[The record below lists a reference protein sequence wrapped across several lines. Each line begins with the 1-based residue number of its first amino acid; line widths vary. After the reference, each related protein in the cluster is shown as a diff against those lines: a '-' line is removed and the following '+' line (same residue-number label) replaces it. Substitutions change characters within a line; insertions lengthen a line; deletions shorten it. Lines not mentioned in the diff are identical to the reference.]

1 MTDTP
6 EHTPHVFRP
15 TREHILAIVIATG
28 IALMGIL
35 WAPKYL
41 AWLLI
46 FPALWLAWVLASST
60 TVSERGITA
69 KYLFRKNV
77 TLPWRDLQG
86 LAFTGSSV
94 NAVTTDGVH
103 HPLPGV
109 TFNSLPDLAEASNG
123 RITDVIT
130 SAQEAADGKYE
141 IIDKGGHKVLLS
153 REEYDEYVAAHPD
166 LPGPRPTASKTAPET
181 APETKE

>member
-1 MTDTP
+1 MTGTP
-6 EHTPHVFRP
+6 ERNPHVFRP
-15 TREHILAIVIATG
+15 TREHILAIVIGTG

-60 TVSERGITA
+60 TVDDRGITA
-69 KYLFRKNV
+69 KYLLRKNV
-77 TLPWRDLQG
+77 TLPWRDLSG
-86 LAFTGSSV
+86 LSFTGMSV
-94 NAVTTDGVH
+94 SAVTASGAE

-130 SAQEAADGKYE
+130 AAREAADGKYE
-141 IIDKGGHKVLLS
+141 IIDKGGNKVLLS

-166 LPGPRPTASKTAPET
+166 LPGPRPAASET
-181 APETKE
+181 TPDTKE

>member
-1 MTDTP
+1 MTATP
-6 EHTPHVFRP
+6 ERSPHVFTP

-69 KYLFRKNV
+69 KYLFRK
-77 TLPWRDLQG
+77 TSPYRG
-86 LAFTGSSV
+86 GICRGSRSR
-94 NAVTTDGVH
+94 ARPSMPSRQTERTTRCR
-103 HPLPGV
+103 
-109 TFNSLPDLAEASNG
+109 A
-123 RITDVIT
+123 
-130 SAQEAADGKYE
+130 
-141 IIDKGGHKVLLS
+141 
-153 REEYDEYVAAHPD
+153 
-166 LPGPRPTASKTAPET
+166 
-181 APETKE
+181 

>member
-77 TLPWRDLQG
+77 TLPWQNLEG
-86 LAFTGSSV
+86 LAFQGSSV
-94 NAVTTDGVH
+94 SAVTTGGAK

-141 IIDKGGHKVLLS
+141 IIDRGGHKVLLN
-153 REEYDEYVAAHPD
+153 REEYDAYVAEHPD
-166 LPGPRPTASKTAPET
+166 LPGPRPAVTET